1 MRDER
6 TAGCVV
12 TLHTV
17 KCKSESTFSRGIF
30 EKLTTKTSKEI
41 NKNKFSRFIA
51 SDNVLEILFLFN
63 NRVFYFNNK
72 PTKIFSENVAI
83 DRKEAIF

>member
-17 KCKSESTFSRGIF
+17 KCKSESTFSCGIF

-41 NKNKFSRFIA
+41 NKNKFSHFIA

-63 NRVFYFNNK
+63 NVFLF
-72 PTKIFSENVAI
+72 
-83 DRKEAIF
+83 